1 MSGTAADTVH
11 NERTKL
17 LANALDRASTTCF
30 TVGIVT
36 PGAGYL
42 YNVSGFRSAVGLGI
56 LAAGLVGW
64 FVAAVFL
71 HPAARRALGGLRP

>member
-1 MSGTAADTVH
+1 MSGTAAATVH

-42 YNVSGFRSAVGLGI
+42 YNVSGFRSAVGLGV
-56 LAAGLVGW
+56 LVAGLVGW
-64 FVAAVFL
+64 FVAAIFL
-71 HPAARRALGGLRP
+71 HLAARRVLGGLRP